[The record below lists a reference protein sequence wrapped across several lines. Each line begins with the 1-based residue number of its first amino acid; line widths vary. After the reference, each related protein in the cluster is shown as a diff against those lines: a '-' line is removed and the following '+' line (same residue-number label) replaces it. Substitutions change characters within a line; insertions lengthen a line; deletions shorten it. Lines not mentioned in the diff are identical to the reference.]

1 MFKNEKCRKIGARG
15 FHRKRKSKATFA
27 TMWCQK
33 TWQLLDFKV
42 KYSFV
47 YLLTTQNTW
56 VKVVTQLT
64 NWLDCP
70 RIFFLL
76 MFQSNFPVL
85 SHMIFLGR
93 CTEIQKY
100 ARHELTLYARLCI
113 SSGAT
118 CGFKSTLKC
127 NAWCLFDDLLIW
139 NIASSL
145 FILLFE

>member
-64 NWLDCP
+64 NWLECP
-70 RIFFLL
+70 TKNFFCCSSLIFRYSL
-76 MFQSNFPVL
+76 
-85 SHMIFLGR
+85 MIFLGR
-93 CTEIQKY
+93 CIQIQKY